1 MIKETIMFISII
13 MRLKSDGSATSL
25 RWKFVVSLSF
35 SEKQMEKQT
44 NKKKQK
50 LRANSDTPAKFFPN
64 YYSTILYY
72 SAP

>member
-25 RWKFVVSLSF
+25 RWKFVSLSF

-44 NKKKQK
+44 NKKTEIK
-50 LRANSDTPAKFFPN
+50 S
-64 YYSTILYY
+64 
-72 SAP
+72 

>member
-1 MIKETIMFISII
+1 MFISII

-44 NKKKQK
+44 NKKNKPIKQQWFWWEK
-50 LRANSDTPAKFFPN
+50 NAPD
-64 YYSTILYY
+64 ILGL
-72 SAP
+72 PLLLI

>member
-44 NKKKQK
+44 NKQTEIK
-50 LRANSDTPAKFFPN
+50 S
-64 YYSTILYY
+64 
-72 SAP
+72 